1 MNSVGVLLKKE
12 REKKKISWDEISEDT
27 KIGVKYLKA
36 LETDNYT
43 IFPGETYIIG
53 FMRNYARALGLDPA
67 EIINQYKSMKISTS
81 IEAKLETGIK
91 DKVQE
96 SSKLELMEKK
106 EKIKKPEKTKSQ
118 NLKKTIDKDLEGMEV
133 IELPEEETTEKKKKE
148 KEHAFKKKEKGLNIF
163 KMPLKEKK
171 LINIAHI
178 VIGGGA
184 VVVFILLFLIVKFIF
199 TSLIRDDSNKIYTD
213 LNEIKYL
220 EFTGNVLQADFV
232 SNEYYK
238 IKLGE
243 KTYNVLFEVLTEL
256 SDVNDKK
263 SDKEKFK
270 EFIFRINDIT
280 IPVRLKEEKSF
291 DFDYDTKNDL
301 KVKVISYNNDL
312 INARINKLHSFI
324 VLSSNELNVTGS
336 SNTNKKAKANQQSK
350 KSKGNM
356 TKEKIVLEAV
366 VREKTYIKAFID
378 GREQEGIIY
387 YPKDKI
393 LLEAEDVMQLKIG
406 NAGGI
411 IAKINGKLTKL
422 GKRGEIANKVIKWQR
437 DPYDDSVYNLVIK
450 DWQ

>member
-1 MNSVGVLLKKE
+1 MNSVGILLKKE

-27 KIGVKYLKA
+27 KIGIKYLKA

-81 IEAKLETGIK
+81 VEANLETEIK

-96 SSKLELMEKK
+96 SSKLELMESK

-118 NLKKTIDKDLEGMEV
+118 KLKKTVDEDLEGMEV
-133 IELPEEETTEKKKKE
+133 IELPEEGTKEKKKKK
-148 KEHAFKKKEKGLNIF
+148 KETRFEKKEKGLNIF

-171 LINIAHI
+171 LINIAYI

-199 TSLIRDDSNKIYTD
+199 TSLIKDDSNKIYTD

-220 EFTGNVLQADFV
+220 EFTGDVLQTDFV

-263 SDKEKFK
+263 PAKEKFK

-301 KVKVISYNNDL
+301 KVKVISYHNDL
-312 INARINKLHSFI
+312 INARIDKLHSFI
-324 VLSSNELNVTGS
+324 VLSSNELNVTDI
-336 SNTNKKAKANQQSK
+336 SNTNKKAKASSSK

-378 GREQEGIIY
+378 GREQEGVIY

-393 LLEAEDVMQLKIG
+393 LLEAEDVLQLKIG